1 MPRAGAEKRG
11 EPAAGGETLADVRRT
26 SRAAQR
32 GDLAGEE
39 SADADEGR
47 RQKPPEP
54 PRAAWT
60 GPACGVDARGRPRE
74 GGLGGR
80 GSVEGTAAPRPA
92 ARDAGGNSDPT
103 LRTARAVEIY
113 ISICIMTPNSNPR
126 SSQHDGVTGAGETR
140 ERERLRPCP
149 GRRRTQSAI
158 RSPRAPATGRARRR
172 ARGHGGRRVGPRAGR
187 GAAHARSEPSTRCGE
202 PPGPEHLRS
211 EGGPTRRASGGP
223 PRERWPQRHTS
234 SCVCVSR
241 TSFSDEATPA
251 ADRARDGSRESQRAS
266 GPRPPPRRAL
276 QPFASPRGRGRGE
289 GQAGTRSWG
298 QRGRTFRE
306 KAHPARGDVGV

>member
-1 MPRAGAEKRG
+1 M
-11 EPAAGGETLADVRRT
+11 
-26 SRAAQR
+26 
-32 GDLAGEE
+32 
-39 SADADEGR
+39 
-47 RQKPPEP
+47 
-54 PRAAWT
+54 
-60 GPACGVDARGRPRE
+60 
-74 GGLGGR
+74 
-80 GSVEGTAAPRPA
+80 
-92 ARDAGGNSDPT
+92 
-103 LRTARAVEIY
+103 
-113 ISICIMTPNSNPR
+113 
-126 SSQHDGVTGAGETR
+126 
-140 ERERLRPCP
+140 
-149 GRRRTQSAI
+149 
-158 RSPRAPATGRARRR
+158 
-172 ARGHGGRRVGPRAGR
+172 GPRAGR

-223 PRERWPQRHTS
+223 PRERRPQRHTS

-251 ADRARDGSRESQRAS
+251 ADGVRDGSRESQRAS

-306 KAHPARGDVGV
+306 KARGRVSCGSSPIACPWACARVRAWRFHGGRCAGAQRPPARSCAQTGAPRYQCGPWSTRQPVPEGVGRGTGVRKTAPSGPQSLSPGHAGCRPALSASHALDRAGQAML

>member
-1 MPRAGAEKRG
+1 M
-11 EPAAGGETLADVRRT
+11 
-26 SRAAQR
+26 
-32 GDLAGEE
+32 
-39 SADADEGR
+39 
-47 RQKPPEP
+47 
-54 PRAAWT
+54 
-60 GPACGVDARGRPRE
+60 
-74 GGLGGR
+74 
-80 GSVEGTAAPRPA
+80 EGTAAPRPA
-92 ARDAGGNSDPT
+92 ARDAGGNRDPT

-211 EGGPTRRASGGP
+211 EGGPTWRASGGP
-223 PRERWPQRHTS
+223 PRERRPQRHTS

-251 ADRARDGSRESQRAS
+251 ADGVRDGSRESQRAS